1 MLPNFWSYKTVLSF
15 KHPIDQTVQTGP
27 FGAQLHSDDYVDE
40 GVPFILIKNIQDGT
54 IDPEGMPCITH
65 ADARRL
71 ANYAL
76 QKNDIVFSRVGRVG
90 SCFLVEDEHIGW
102 VISGQLL
109 RLRLDLSNLDPHFLI
124 HWIRSQY
131 VERYIGN
138 ESVGSTRQSI
148 NSNILS
154 NMPIPN
160 IPLVEQRHITY
171 ILDTLDTTIRQTEAI
186 IAKLQQVKQGL
197 LHDLLTRGIDTNG
210 QLRPPVEQAPHLYK
224 ESPLGWIPKEWEV
237 TGLKEKAPS
246 LRSVLRTGPFGSS
259 LKGEHWRD
267 TGRPVVTIGSLG
279 TGKFIEE
286 ELLYVSEE
294 KAHALSDFQLITGDI
309 VFSRVADVGRSVVVA
324 EKQSGWI
331 MSSNFM
337 RISININQANPYFL
351 QQTFTFDSRI
361 KAQIRSNVN
370 SGGRD
375 VANSAV
381 LMGLSFVWPKLNEQN
396 EILRRANIND
406 KRISKEEE
414 NLAKLKSLKSALM
427 DDLLTGRMR
436 VTALLS
442 GETRASTE
450 PERKSA

>member
-40 GVPFILIKNIQDGT
+40 GVPFILIKNIKDGT

-71 ANYAL
+71 ANYVL

-124 HWIRSQY
+124 HWIRSEY
-131 VERYIGN
+131 VERHIGN

-171 ILDTLDTTIRQTEAI
+171 ILDTFDTTIRQTEAI
-186 IAKLQQVKQGL
+186 IAKLQQMKQGL
-197 LHDLLTRGIDTNG
+197 LHDLLTRGIDANG
-210 QLRPPVEQAPHLYK
+210 QLRPPVEQASHLYK
-224 ESPLGWIPKEWEV
+224 ESPLGWIPMEWEV
-237 TGLKEKAPS
+237 G
-246 LRSVLRTGPFGSS
+246 
-259 LKGEHWRD
+259 
-267 TGRPVVTIGSLG
+267 
-279 TGKFIEE
+279 
-286 ELLYVSEE
+286 
-294 KAHALSDFQLITGDI
+294 ALSD
-309 VFSRVADVGRSVVVA
+309 VADVARGKFTHRPRNDPAFYGGSYPFIQTGDVAAALGGIVTTYSQTLSTRGTKVSQEFPTGTIAITIAANIADTAILGNPMYFPDSVVGAVVGQNSNCRFIELCIRSA
-324 EKQSGWI
+324 KHRLESRAPQSAQK
-331 MSSNFM
+331 
-337 RISININQANPYFL
+337 NINL
-351 QQTFTFDSRI
+351 QDLRPLQIPIPDI
-361 KAQIRSNVN
+361 K
-370 SGGRD
+370 
-375 VANSAV
+375 
-381 LMGLSFVWPKLNEQN
+381 EQN
-396 EILRRANIND
+396 HIAGCYESIQT
-406 KRISKEEE
+406 RIEKEQS
-414 NLAKLKSLKSALM
+414 SLIKYKNQKFALM
-427 DDLLTGRMR
+427 DDLLTGRVR

-442 GETRASTE
+442 GEIPASKE
-450 PERKSA
+450 LARKSA

>member
-40 GVPFILIKNIQDGT
+40 GVPFILIKNIKDGT

-71 ANYAL
+71 ANYVL

-197 LHDLLTRGIDTNG
+197 LHDLMTRGIDANG

-224 ESPLGWIPKEWEV
+224 ESPLGWIPREWDVKDLSTTCEYIIDCPHSTPNFQDDGVLVARTMHIKE
-237 TGLKEKAPS
+237 
-246 LRSVLRTGPFGSS
+246 
-259 LKGEHWRD
+259 GEFYI
-267 TGRPVVTIGSLG
+267 TEAS
-279 TGKFIEE
+279 K
-286 ELLYVSEE
+286 VSEKE
-294 KAHALSDFQLITGDI
+294 YLKRIARLKPTAGDVVFTREAPVGEAFVIPIGMNICLGQRVMLLRPRYGVLQSDFL
-309 VFSRVADVGRSVVVA
+309 
-324 EKQSGWI
+324 
-331 MSSNFM
+331 
-337 RISININQANPYFL
+337 L
-351 QQTFTFDSRI
+351 
-361 KAQIRSNVN
+361 AQIYSGAVKERIATLTAGTTNPHLNV
-370 SGGRD
+370 SE
-375 VANSAV
+375 VKIFEIP
-381 LMGLSFVWPKLNEQN
+381 LPPYEEQ
-396 EILRRANIND
+396 EAISANIEG
-406 KRISKEEE
+406 ISRRQRREHS
-414 NLAKLKSLKSALM
+414 KLEKLTKAKSALM
-427 DDLLTGRMR
+427 DDLLTGRVR

-442 GETRASTE
+442 GQTPASKE
-450 PERKSA
+450 LERESA